1 MVDFCRRHVNYGI
14 GNGDWSDERH
24 ELHISS
30 ERNELCR
37 HGKLLDGIFC
47 CGTCNVSECP
57 DECVGNEWKCS
68 GGTDVVCSGIKWRC
82 Y

>member
-57 DECVGNEWKCS
+57 DDQCDHGVERIAVG
-68 GGTDVVCSGIKWRC
+68 GV